1 MYGESSPGGVS
12 LMRGKGSSSVL
23 GRDRPDPAEDESR
36 ARTPLPGQTTR
47 RSHTL
52 LAPFT
57 HAFSCPRSVGG
68 AAVSGSRPKE
78 PPDAVHISLDE
89 ALELL
94 AALEDA
100 RDVLI
105 ETDHL
110 SVLAQVVYQIR
121 LLSSRIGFDQ
131 GGSYAS

>member
-1 MYGESSPGGVS
+1 
-12 LMRGKGSSSVL
+12 
-23 GRDRPDPAEDESR
+23 
-36 ARTPLPGQTTR
+36 
-47 RSHTL
+47 
-52 LAPFT
+52 
-57 HAFSCPRSVGG
+57 
-68 AAVSGSRPKE
+68 VSGSRPKE